1 MLGFPQG
8 PFVLVLQPDD
18 PDAFSSF
25 LRNSGSDVPVRIRY
39 ASSGD
44 GTSGEW
50 AIVPVHGHDDL
61 IVRFGIPPLLD
72 SWLLAAGEA
81 ELERARLAKKTLF
94 STIAVFHHGNR
105 MTRLRYEKAE
115 RREPADQVLSDAV
128 PALRRELAAPEL
140 AFRGRKE
147 RFRGD
152 DHDPWPSHLP
162 GWTRAG
168 LTELLN
174 RLDQE
179 GYFQADVIRTAVMQ
193 EGQVSRQQVY
203 EIGNL
208 DPDRTLRGFQQP
220 INRITRQLRQEGI
233 IAEGAG
239 PVLRTFHGHDGRATH
254 FEIPADVRQLLD
266 GN

>member
-1 MLGFPQG
+1 
-8 PFVLVLQPDD
+8 
-18 PDAFSSF
+18 
-25 LRNSGSDVPVRIRY
+25 
-39 ASSGD
+39 
-44 GTSGEW
+44 
-50 AIVPVHGHDDL
+50 
-61 IVRFGIPPLLD
+61 
-72 SWLLAAGEA
+72 
-81 ELERARLAKKTLF
+81 
-94 STIAVFHHGNR
+94 

-115 RREPADQVLSDAV
+115 RRDPADQVLSETV

-140 AFRGRKE
+140 AFRGRRE
-147 RFRGD
+147 RSQGD

-193 EGQVSRQQVY
+193 DGQVSRQQVY

-220 INRITRQLRQEGI
+220 INRITRQLRQEGA

-254 FEIPADVRQLLD
+254 FEIPADVRQLLAR
-266 GN
+266 N

>member
-152 DHDPWPSHLP
+152 DHDPWPSH
-162 GWTRAG
+162 RKHSA
-168 LTELLN
+168 
-174 RLDQE
+174 RSR
-179 GYFQADVIRTAVMQ
+179 VVM
-193 EGQVSRQQVY
+193 G
-203 EIGNL
+203 
-208 DPDRTLRGFQQP
+208 
-220 INRITRQLRQEGI
+220 
-233 IAEGAG
+233 GAG
-239 PVLRTFHGHDGRATH
+239 SAGVTGRMRAR
-254 FEIPADVRQLLD
+254 AVAR
-266 GN
+266 GYRS